1 MRISD
6 LQLKDIVNINDGKKI
21 GRIIDVEIN
30 TEGLITYFVVEE
42 KRGLSNFLGKETETT
57 ITFSQI
63 KKIGSET
70 TTMPIIINSNGTI
83 LRIELHCR
91 YIKYA
96 RIKINAM
103 LNTFFN
109 TPSLFL
115 LNTPVAAA
123 E

>member
-30 TEGLITYFVVEE
+30 NEGLITYLVVEE

-63 KKIGSET
+63 KKIGSDV
-70 TTMPIIINSNGTI
+70 I
-83 LRIELHCR
+83 L
-91 YIKYA
+91 
-96 RIKINAM
+96 
-103 LNTFFN
+103 
-109 TPSLFL
+109 
-115 LNTPVAAA
+115 VDV
-123 E
+123 